1 MDYKVT
7 PQSGNSYTHLWDVST
22 VEVYDGGFLLDK
34 SNLPA
39 NLKAIPR
46 GAFLAVDLEERKASV
61 VKTVALHE
69 AITAATTTV
78 KVKKGSLLV
87 KNDVVGAGSKFVT
100 VGDINTSDSDFD
112 SFEITANDLGA
123 VAIDTALQSFKN
135 GKAMQ
140 ADGFN
145 YADVK
150 IDAEPSV
157 SVIFKVYKVESDRLP
172 FPITDE
178 IVASLKHCQI
188 LKK

>member
-1 MDYKVT
+1 MDYKLT
-7 PQSGNSYTHLWDVST
+7 PQSGNGYTHLWDVST
-22 VEVYDGGFLLDK
+22 IEVYDGGFLLDK

-39 NLKAIPR
+39 NMKAIPR

-61 VKTVALHE
+61 VKTVALQE
-69 AITAATTTV
+69 AITASTTTV
-78 KVKKGSLLV
+78 KVKKNSLFA
-87 KNDVVGAGSKFVT
+87 KNDVVGVGSKFVT

-112 SFEITANDLGA
+112 SFEITANALGA
-123 VAIDTALQSFKN
+123 VAVEAVLQSFKD
-135 GKAMQ
+135 GKAMRV
-140 ADGFN
+140 DGFN

-157 SVIFKVYKVESDRLP
+157 SVIFKVYKVEFERLP

-178 IVASLKHCQI
+178 IIASLKHCQI